1 MLSSA
6 QTEFEIPHRPQ
17 PVPPPLQPRPVEDP
31 TLKVVSSLRRARSGL
46 EQFLPVFPQ
55 LEPGIRGLHRIERRL
70 TRPLRIAIAG
80 EFNSGKSS
88 LTNLLV
94 GIESLPTAIIS
105 NTRIPTLMYYA
116 ERPEIYAVDFD
127 GNRTAVDLQ
136 CAMDFAEAFRLEV
149 GLPSP
154 MLTAAQ
160 FIDLPGVGDPRFDDA
175 AAEIAPHGVDAV
187 LWCTVATQAWKESE
201 RMAWTSI
208 PSRLLDRSLLVVT
221 HRDLIRDAQDEAKLM
236 ARLRDVAGSE
246 FQEIVMLSTATGAE
260 PALIAVPADRAEAA
274 AHASDIEALR
284 GAIDRLIDTVRL
296 ARANEAMAVTNR
308 IAERSLMRIG

>member
-1 MLSSA
+1 MLSSS
-6 QTEFEIPHRPQ
+6 QTEYQISTRPQ
-17 PVPPPLQPRPVEDP
+17 PLPLHEPPRTIEDP
-31 TLKVVSSLRRARSGL
+31 TARVVAKLRRARSGL
-46 EQFLPVFPQ
+46 EDFLPLFPQ
-55 LEPGIRGLHRIERRL
+55 LASGIRGLQRIERRL

-116 ERPEIYAVDFD
+116 ERPEIFAVDFD
-127 GNRTAVDLQ
+127 GNRRAVDVEFV
-136 CAMDFAEAFRLEV
+136 MDSSDSFRLEV

-154 MLTAAQ
+154 MLMNAQ

-201 RMAWTSI
+201 RLAWSTI
-208 PSRLLDRSLLVVT
+208 PPRVLDRCLMVVT
-221 HRDLIRDAQDEAKLM
+221 HRDLIRDVQDETKIM
-236 ARLRDVAGSE
+236 DRLRNVASGE
-246 FQEIVMLSTATGAE
+246 FQEIILLSTATGAE
-260 PALIAVPADRAEAA
+260 PALIAVPADHEEAA
-274 AHASDIEALR
+274 MHASDVDALR
-284 GAIDRLIDTVRL
+284 GAIERLLDTVRQQ
-296 ARANEAMAVTNR
+296 RANEAMAVTNR
-308 IAERSLMRIG
+308 IAQQSLMKIG